1 LREVGYLPEL
11 LRLLANA
18 EQPLYSAYVFA
29 RENAERVLPLDD
41 FLQQVDSLVAEGV
54 LNLWLVSQPIR
65 ARLARV
71 PEGLGRLYEN
81 EELDGTYDPFGLSI
95 ENGHEASLDVSLD
108 WEADIDFVAGRFRIQ
123 STTGDLEKLLD
134 MIAAASG
141 TRLIPETRDAGPA
154 GSLLVE
160 GSVESVEPGP
170 V

>member
-1 LREVGYLPEL
+1 M
-11 LRLLANA
+11 LANA

-54 LNLWLVSQPIR
+54 LDLWLVSQPIR
-65 ARLARV
+65 ARLAQV

-81 EELDGTYDPFGLSI
+81 EELDGTYDPLGLSI
-95 ENGHEASLDVSLD
+95 ESGDDATIDVSHD
-108 WEADIDFVAGRFRIQ
+108 WEADIDFVAGRFRLR
-123 STTGDLEKLLD
+123 STSGDLEKLLD
-134 MIAAASG
+134 LLAAASG
-141 TRLIPETRDAGPA
+141 TRLMPETRDAGPD

-160 GSVESVEPGP
+160 GSVEGAKLGP